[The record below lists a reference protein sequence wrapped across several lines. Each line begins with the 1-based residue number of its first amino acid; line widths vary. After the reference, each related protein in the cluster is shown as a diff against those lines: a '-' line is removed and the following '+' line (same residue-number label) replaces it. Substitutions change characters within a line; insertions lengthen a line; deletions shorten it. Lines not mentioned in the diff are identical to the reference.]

1 VTDVD
6 QQAPQLPFRDRA
18 EAGAALGS
26 TLRDR
31 LGTRGVVV
39 LGLPRGGVPV
49 AAQVAEALEAP
60 LDVFVVRKLG
70 APGHPELAVG
80 AIAAGGVRVL
90 NSAVVSHLQVDDD
103 ALDRVTR
110 QELAELQRRETL
122 YRGDRPAVALAGR
135 TAVVVDDGLATG
147 ATMLAAVAAL
157 RAAAP
162 DRVVVAVPVG
172 APDACRRVAGVADD
186 VVCLHAPRRFGAVG
200 AFYRDFR
207 QTSDAEV
214 QRLLSSARSS

>member
-6 QQAPQLPFRDRA
+6 QQAPRLPFRDRV
-18 EAGAALGS
+18 EAGDALGS
-26 TLRDR
+26 ALRAR
-31 LGTRGVVV
+31 LAGQRVAV

-49 AAQVAEALEAP
+49 AAQVATALDAP

-80 AIAAGGVRVL
+80 AIAGGGVRVL
-90 NSAVVSHLQVDDD
+90 NHEVVSHLRVDDD
-103 ALDRVTR
+103 ALERVTQ
-110 QELAELQRRETL
+110 QERAELQRREHA
-122 YRGDRPAVALAGR
+122 YRGDRPPVDVAGR
-135 TAVVVDDGLATG
+135 TAVIVDDGLATG
-147 ATMLAAVAAL
+147 ATVLAAVAAV
-157 RAAAP
+157 RALEP

-172 APDACRRVAGVADD
+172 APDACHRVAQVADD

-207 QTSDAEV
+207 QTTDDQV
-214 QRLLSSARSS
+214 QRLLRQARDT